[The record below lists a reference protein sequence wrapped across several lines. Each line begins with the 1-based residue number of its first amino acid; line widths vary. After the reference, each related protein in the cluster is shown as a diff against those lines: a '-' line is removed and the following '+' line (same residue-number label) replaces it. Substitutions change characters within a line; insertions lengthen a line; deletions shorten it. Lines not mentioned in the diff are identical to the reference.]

1 MNISICRSYNSSFSF
16 INSRIYLENQIINK
30 TENNKLY
37 MIGACTQTSH
47 HDLYFP
53 LWLNYHYTMG
63 IDHFYI
69 YDHAPSNE
77 TRLHKTLKSYI
88 DLNIITIIPW
98 HVDQWNGFKYRGSP
112 SDWIAHQIWSQN
124 DCIHRYG
131 YLYSWL
137 LISDVDEY
145 IVPMG
150 KFNNFK
156 QMLNIVPSNY
166 CALQVLHYYFK
177 GLQETNI
184 SIAEEDRPSTYF
196 VIINIRCNLFI

>member
-1 MNISICRSYNSSFSF
+1 
-16 INSRIYLENQIINK
+16 
-30 TENNKLY
+30 
-37 MIGACTQTSH
+37 
-47 HDLYFP
+47 
-53 LWLNYHYTMG
+53 MG

-69 YDHAPSNE
+69 YDHTPSNQ
-77 TRLHKTLKSYI
+77 TRLHKNLKFYI

-98 HVDQWNGFKYRGSP
+98 YIDQWNGFKYHGAS
-112 SDWIAHQIWSQN
+112 SEWIAHQIWSQN

-156 QMLNIVPSNY
+156 QVLNIVPPNY
-166 CALQVLHYYFK
+166 CALQVLSYNFK
-177 GLQETNI
+177 GLQGSKPVEEYERPSMLFIIYFNQKLNI
-184 SIAEEDRPSTYF
+184 SFT
-196 VIINIRCNLFI
+196 VL

>member
-1 MNISICRSYNSSFSF
+1 
-16 INSRIYLENQIINK
+16 
-30 TENNKLY
+30 